1 MYTIN
6 FSSVG
11 LECVEVWGYCGVRL
25 LGDQN
30 SGVPFLS
37 LRKDCCG
44 SMDLAFSRDV
54 PTMSPLQVGVY
65 ELTGSG
71 CNVGEAP
78 TSLAF
83 HADDVRI
90 TLGIQVYK

>member
-1 MYTIN
+1 MYTLN
-6 FSSVG
+6 FRSVG
-11 LECVEVWGYCGVRL
+11 IECVEVWGYCGVRL

-37 LRKDCCG
+37 LRKDCC
-44 SMDLAFSRDV
+44 SMGLAFSRDV

-78 TSLAF
+78 TNLALC
-83 HADDVRI
+83 ACDVRI